1 MIRTILEEIAAVE
14 AALAI
19 AQENEKEALCERLAQ
34 LEERCRQF
42 TPEQKVLLSR
52 LAKRPKIGQIL
63 PALFTDFFEQRGDR
77 QCREDASILCGIA
90 LFHGRPVTVIGHRK
104 GSTIE
109 ENIACNFGMP
119 GPEGYRKALRAMQQA
134 EKFGRPVIT
143 FIDTPGAYPGMEAEE
158 RGQGE
163 AIARNLA
170 KMSALRVPVIA
181 IVTGE
186 GSSGGALAIGVAD
199 RIYML
204 ENAYYSVVTPEG
216 CASILWKDAKKRGEA
231 CEALRLTAQDL
242 LSLGVIDGII
252 PEAVGGAQRDPQALY
267 ARLDAV
273 IAGALAE
280 LDGAAPDELVERR
293 YRRYRGI

>member
-14 AALAI
+14 AALETASG
-19 AQENEKEALCERLAQ
+19 AQREGLLARLAQ
-34 LEERCRQF
+34 LEESCRSF

-77 QCREDASILCGIA
+77 QCREDSSILCGIA
-90 LFHGRPVTVIGHRK
+90 LFDGQPVTVIGHRK

-134 EKFGRPVIT
+134 EKFGRPIIT

-216 CASILWKDAKKRGEA
+216 CASILWKDAKKRDEA
-231 CEALRLTAQDL
+231 CKALKLTAQDL
-242 LSLGVIDGII
+242 MALGVIDGII
-252 PEAVGGAQRDPQALY
+252 PEAPGGAQRDPQALY
-267 ARLDAV
+267 ARLHDV
-273 IAGALAE
+273 IAGALGE
-280 LDGAAPDELVERR
+280 LGGMTPDELTERR
-293 YRRYRGI
+293 YQRYRAI

>member
-1 MIRTILEEIAAVE
+1 MIRTILEEFAAVE
-14 AALAI
+14 AALETASE
-19 AQENEKEALCERLAQ
+19 AQREGLLARLAQ
-34 LEERCRQF
+34 LEESCRSF

-52 LAKRPKIGQIL
+52 LVKRPKIGQIL

-77 QCREDASILCGIA
+77 QCREDSSILCGIA
-90 LFHGRPVTVIGHRK
+90 LFDGRPVTVIGHRK

-134 EKFGRPVIT
+134 EKFGRPIIT

-204 ENAYYSVVTPEG
+204 DNAYYSVVTPEG
-216 CASILWKDAKKRGEA
+216 CASILWKDAKKRDEA
-231 CEALRLTAQDL
+231 CKALKLTAQDL
-242 LSLGVIDGII
+242 MALHVIDGII
-252 PEAVGGAQRDPQALY
+252 PEAPGGAQRDPQALY
-267 ARLDAV
+267 VRLHDV
-273 IAGALAE
+273 IAKALSE
-280 LDGAAPDELVERR
+280 LDGLAPEALTEQR
-293 YRRYRGI
+293 YQRYRGI

>member
-1 MIRTILEEIAAVE
+1 MIRTILEEIAAIE
-14 AALAI
+14 AAL
-19 AQENEKEALCERLAQ
+19 ENAKDEQREGLLARLAE
-34 LEERCRQF
+34 LEESCRRF

-90 LFHGRPVTVIGHRK
+90 RFDGRPVTVVGHRK

-119 GPEGYRKALRAMQQA
+119 GPEGYRKALRVMQQA
-134 EKFGRPVIT
+134 EKFARPIIT

-231 CEALRLTAQDL
+231 CEALRITAQDL
-242 LSLGVIDGII
+242 LALGVIDGII

-267 ARLDAV
+267 SALHDV
-273 IAGALAE
+273 IAEALDE
-280 LDGAAPDELVERR
+280 LCGFTPDELVEQR
-293 YRRYRGI
+293 YQRYRGI

>member
-1 MIRTILEEIAAVE
+1 MIRTILEELTAVE
-14 AALAI
+14 AALETADE
-19 AQENEKEALCERLAQ
+19 AQREGLLARLAQ
-34 LEERCRQF
+34 LEESCRSF

-90 LFHGRPVTVIGHRK
+90 MFDGRPVTVIGHRK

-170 KMSALRVPVIA
+170 AMSRLRVPIVSV
-181 IVTGE
+181 VTGE
-186 GSSGGALAIGVAD
+186 GNSGGALAIGMAD

-216 CASILWKDAKKRGEA
+216 CASILWKDARKRDEA
-231 CEALRLTAQDL
+231 CKALRLTAQDL
-242 LSLGVIDGII
+242 MALSVIDGII
-252 PEAVGGAQRDPQALY
+252 PEAPGGAQRDPQALY
-267 ARLDAV
+267 AQLHDV
-273 IAGALAE
+273 IAKALDE
-280 LDGAAPDELVERR
+280 LCGVAPDALVEQR
-293 YRRYRGI
+293 YQRYRGI

>member
-1 MIRTILEEIAAVE
+1 MIRTILEELAAVE
-14 AALAI
+14 AALETADE
-19 AQENEKEALCERLAQ
+19 AQREGLLARLAQ
-34 LEERCRQF
+34 LEESCRSF

-63 PALFTDFFEQRGDR
+63 PALFTDLFEQRGDR

-90 LFHGRPVTVIGHRK
+90 MFDGRPVTVIGHRK

-134 EKFGRPVIT
+134 EKFGRPIIT

-216 CASILWKDAKKRGEA
+216 CASILWKDAKKRDEA
-231 CEALRLTAQDL
+231 CKALKLTAQDL
-242 LSLGVIDGII
+242 MALSVIDGII
-252 PEAVGGAQRDPQALY
+252 PEAPGGAQRDPQALY
-267 ARLDAV
+267 AQLHDV
-273 IAGALAE
+273 IAKALDE
-280 LDGAAPDELVERR
+280 LCGVAPDALVEQR
-293 YRRYRGI
+293 YQRYRGI

>member
-1 MIRTILEEIAAVE
+1 MIRTILEEIAAAE
-14 AALAI
+14 AALAT
-19 AQENEKEALCERLAQ
+19 AKEEEKEALCERLSR
-34 LEERCRQF
+34 LYDSCREF

-90 LFHGRPVTVIGHRK
+90 MFDGRPVTVIGHRK

-134 EKFGRPVIT
+134 EKFGRPIIT

-170 KMSALRVPVIA
+170 KMSALRVPVVA

-231 CEALRLTAQDL
+231 CAALKLTAQDL
-242 LSLGVIDGII
+242 LKLGVIDGII
-252 PEAVGGAQRDPQALY
+252 PEALGGAQRDAQALY
-267 ARLDAV
+267 QRLHDV
-273 IAGALAE
+273 IAGALSE
-280 LDGAAPDELVERR
+280 LDGLAPQELTEQR
-293 YRRYRGI
+293 YRRYRAI